1 MSELLPADLTGAYL
15 LPILLVAALVAWLVL
30 RRSKGRDRSLSAI
43 LDDIAFDRI
52 EKLVIPNV
60 DEGEIQ
66 IDFLVLTAQGLLII
80 DAKNVQGAVFG
91 SDKMQDWTVISD
103 NHRFT
108 FNNPQPALHD
118 RIAAVRQIVRQ
129 VPVEGRIVFLD
140 GATFTKGVPDLV
152 CGLDELISSF
162 GDKDKAAAV
171 VKIEAF
177 KPHWELIKRKAE
189 DARRQKQGQGKGRR
203 KTSS

>member
-1 MSELLPADLTGAYL
+1 MNDVLPAEMTSLIWL
-15 LPILLVAALVAWLVL
+15 LLAFIIIAAIWLLIRRYRGRERTLEGVL
-30 RRSKGRDRSLSAI
+30 DS
-43 LDDIAFDRI
+43 IAFDRI

-80 DAKNVQGAVFG
+80 DVKDVTGAVFG
-91 SDKMQDWTVISD
+91 SDKMQNWTVISD
-103 NHRFT
+103 NNRFT

-129 VPVEGRIVFLD
+129 VPVEGRVVFLD
-140 GATFTKGVPDLV
+140 GASFTKGVPKLV
-152 CGLDELISSF
+152 CGLDDLLADF
-162 GDKDKAAAV
+162 GENDKAAAN

-177 KPHWELIKRKAE
+177 KPHWSLIKSKAE
-189 DARRQKQGQGKGRR
+189 NDQLTRSGWR
-203 KTSS
+203 KTGT

>member
-1 MSELLPADLTGAYL
+1 MSNILPAEFTGAYL
-15 LPILLVAALVAWLVL
+15 LPLLFIVLLLIWLIV
-30 RRSKGRDRSLSAI
+30 RSRKGQVRSLSGI
-43 LDDIAFDRI
+43 LDTIAFDRI

-80 DAKNVQGAVFG
+80 DVKDVKGAVFG
-91 SDKMQDWTVISD
+91 SDKMQRWTVISD
-103 NHRFT
+103 DHRFT
-108 FNNPQPALHD
+108 FGNPQPALHD

-140 GATFTKGVPDLV
+140 GATFTKGVPGLV
-152 CGLDELISSF
+152 SGLDELVAQF
-162 GDKDKAAAV
+162 GEKDKAAAN

-177 KPHWELIKRKAE
+177 KPHWELIKRKA
-189 DARRQKQGQGKGRR
+189 DLPKKRKSGRPDPAI
-203 KTSS
+203 

>member
-1 MSELLPADLTGAYL
+1 MSDILPADFSGAYL
-15 LPILLVAALVAWLVL
+15 LPLLIIALLLIWCVI
-30 RRSKGRDRSLSAI
+30 RRRKGQDRSLSGI
-43 LDDIAFDRI
+43 LDRIAFDRI
-52 EKLVIPNV
+52 EKLVVPNV

-66 IDFLVLTAQGLLII
+66 IDFLILTAQGLLII
-80 DAKNVQGAVFG
+80 DVKDVKGAVFG
-91 SDKMQDWTVISD
+91 SDKMQEWTVISD
-103 NHRFT
+103 DHRFT

-140 GATFTKGVPDLV
+140 GATFAKGIPGLV
-152 CGLDELISSF
+152 TSLDELATEFSEI
-162 GDKDKAAAV
+162 DNAAAK

-189 DARRQKQGQGKGRR
+189 HSKNKESEVTESAI
-203 KTSS
+203 

>member
-1 MSELLPADLTGAYL
+1 MSNILPAGVSGTHVL
-15 LPILLVAALVAWLVL
+15 LLSLIAILIIWFIVRQ
-30 RRSKGRDRSLSAI
+30 RRNADRSLSGV
-43 LDDIAFDRI
+43 LNSIAFDRI

-66 IDFLVLTAQGLLII
+66 IDFLILTAQGLLII
-80 DAKNVQGAVFG
+80 DVKEVQGAVFG
-91 SDKMQDWTVISD
+91 SNKMQDWTVISD
-103 NHRFT
+103 NRRFT

-140 GATFTKGVPDLV
+140 GASFNKGVPNMV
-152 CGLDELISSF
+152 CGLDELATEF
-162 GDKDKAAAV
+162 GEQNNTAAK

-177 KPHWELIKRKAE
+177 KPHWELIKRLSERGSRPA
-189 DARRQKQGQGKGRR
+189 
-203 KTSS
+203 TSRT

>member
-1 MSELLPADLTGAYL
+1 MSNVLPTDFPGIYL
-15 LPILLVAALVAWLVL
+15 LPLLLIGLLIVWVIIRK
-30 RRSKGRDRSLSAI
+30 RRGQVRSLAGI
-43 LDDIAFDRI
+43 LNDIAFDRI

-66 IDFLVLTAQGLLII
+66 IDFLILTAQGLLIV
-80 DAKNVQGAVFG
+80 DVKDVKGSVFG

-103 NHRFT
+103 NHHFT
-108 FNNPQPALHD
+108 FSNPQPALHD

-129 VPVEGRIVFLD
+129 VPVEGRVVFLD
-140 GATFTKGVPDLV
+140 GASFAKGRPSLV
-152 CGLDELISSF
+152 CGLDDLTEQF
-162 GDKDKAAAV
+162 GEKNRATAV

-189 DARRQKQGQGKGRR
+189 AAAAKTGKREASGD
-203 KTSS
+203 